1 MYPGGE
7 DEIKIWEIISKRFY
21 IVRPFTPYE
30 LGVAKSFAAGIL
42 GAMIWAIRNPHAG
55 IVDSEELDHHVVME
69 AALPYLGTMLAE
81 YTDWTP
87 LAQRGELFPEKLDKK
102 DPWQFNNFLVS

>member
-1 MYPGGE
+1 
-7 DEIKIWEIISKRFY
+7 
-21 IVRPFTPYE
+21 
-30 LGVAKSFAAGIL
+30 
-42 GAMIWAIRNPHAG
+42 MIWAIRNPNAG
-55 IVDSEELDHHVVME
+55 ILDADELDHHTVME
-69 AALPYLGTMLAE
+69 VARPYLGMMLAE